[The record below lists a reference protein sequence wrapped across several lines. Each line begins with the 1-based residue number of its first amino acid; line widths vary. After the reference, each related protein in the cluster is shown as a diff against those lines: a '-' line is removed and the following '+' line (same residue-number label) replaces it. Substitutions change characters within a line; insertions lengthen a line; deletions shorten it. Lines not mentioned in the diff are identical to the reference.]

1 MNKNNFLPSKK
12 TAINLSFISLGVF
25 ALIAAI
31 ISIGASSPQATHEKN
46 ATSNFQ
52 QDYNIYSIPLPDSA
66 NFAGE
71 MVDYS
76 MIDVRERFERELL
89 VNTYWQSQ
97 TMLFLKRSS
106 RWFPVIEKILIEEGV
121 PTDFKYLSLIESGF
135 TNSASP
141 AGACGFWQLLKTT
154 AQENGLEVNDNVDE
168 RYNVYKS
175 TRVACKYFKEA
186 KEKFGSWTMAAA
198 SYNMGIR
205 GLENQTKR
213 QKQTNYYQL
222 LLNEET
228 SRYVFR
234 ILAAKTILNNPV
246 FYGFNIKAE
255 DYYPSFETY
264 TITVDTSITDI
275 AEFSFQHDINYKVM
289 KLFNPWLRDN
299 FLTNKSGKTY
309 EIVLPN
315 KKHLNALMGKNS

>member
-12 TAINLSFISLGVF
+12 TAINLSFISLGIF
-25 ALIAAI
+25 AIIVSI
-31 ISIGASSPQATHEKN
+31 ISISASAPNKP

-71 MVDYS
+71 KVNYAL
-76 MIDVRERFERELL
+76 IDVRERFERELL
-89 VNTYWQSQ
+89 INTFWQSQ
-97 TMLFLKRSS
+97 TMLFLKRST
-106 RWFPVIEKILIEEGV
+106 RWFPVIEKILEEEGV
-121 PTDFKYLSLIESGF
+121 PADFKYLSLIESGF

-141 AGACGFWQLLKTT
+141 AGACGFWQILKTT
-154 AQENGLEVNDNVDE
+154 ATENGLEVNDNIDE

-175 TRVACKYFKEA
+175 TRVACKYFKDA
-186 KEKFGSWTMAAA
+186 KAKFGSWTMAAA

-213 QKQTNYYQL
+213 QKQSDYYHL

-234 ILAAKTILNNPV
+234 ILAAKTILSNPS
-246 FYGFNIKAE
+246 FYGFNIKPE
-255 DYYPSFETY
+255 EYYPSFETY
-264 TITVDTSITDI
+264 TITVDSSISDI
-275 AEFSFQHDINYKVM
+275 AEFAFSHNINYKVV

-299 FLTNKSGKTY
+299 FLINKSGKVY
-309 EIVLPN
+309 EIVLPHE
-315 KKHLNALMGKNS
+315 KHLSVLMGTTSN